1 MTDAMIRFRKKG
13 IDAVYVYPY
22 ANSDKRV
29 TVYELRAEDI
39 DSVVSKEVVY
49 GNYRLGVLDSQKR
62 FWVFYVGRSDNN
74 LNKRLHDHIDEEQF
88 KHIWTEQSVYFDFN
102 PAVDE
107 KDAFQRECID
117 YHSFKSDFLMNKKH
131 PDCPNGTCYQCPCC
145 G

>member
-49 GNYRLGVLDSQKR
+49 GNYRLGVLIFHYK
-62 FWVFYVGRSDNN
+62 
-74 LNKRLHDHIDEEQF
+74 IM
-88 KHIWTEQSVYFDFN
+88 I
-102 PAVDE
+102 
-107 KDAFQRECID
+107 
-117 YHSFKSDFLMNKKH
+117 
-131 PDCPNGTCYQCPCC
+131 
-145 G
+145 